1 MEELVLQRMQE
12 EASQQ
17 ETDAEEPEQE
27 RDVQESE
34 PAKADGVSVWKQMQE
49 EVLQRSVEEANL

>member
-1 MEELVLQRMQE
+1 MEELVLQRMRE

-27 RDVQESE
+27 QDVQESE
-34 PAKADGVSVWKQMQE
+34 PANADGVSVWK
-49 EVLQRSVEEANL
+49 